1 MAIEWRLKAEYVKNC
16 NCAPGCPCDFWAPP
30 THGPCKGMMAFH
42 VLEGNYG
49 NTGLNGVIFGGTYH
63 WPAALHLGNGTFQP
77 YLQEKSTPEQR
88 DALLT
93 IMSGK
98 AGNAWFEV
106 LASVVSTVLEPK
118 FVPIAF
124 DFNLEKRKAS
134 IKFGNEVQTTTEPI
148 MDLAAGREH
157 RIRLE
162 MPNGMEYKH
171 PEIATAS
178 LLRSTGAIAFD
189 CPLAHSSLAV
199 VEQTHRGLT
208 A

>member
-1 MAIEWRLKAEYVKNC
+1 MASEWLLKAEYVKNC

-30 THGPCKGMMAFH
+30 THGPCQGMMAFH
-42 VLEGNYG
+42 VLHGNYG
-49 NTGLNGVIFGGTYH
+49 KTKFDGVIFGGTYH
-63 WPAALHLGNGTFQP
+63 WPAALHLGNGTLQP
-77 YLQEKSTPEQR
+77 YLQDKSTPDQR

-106 LASVVSTVLEPK
+106 LASVVSKVLEPK
-118 FVPIAF
+118 FVPMAF
-124 DFNLEKRKAS
+124 DFDLEKRRAH
-134 IKFGNEVQTTTEPI
+134 IKFGDEVLATTEPLHDI
-148 MDLAAGREH
+148 ALNKEH

-171 PEIATAS
+171 PEIATVS
-178 LLRSTGAIAFD
+178 VLRSTGAIAFD
-189 CPLAHSSLAV
+189 CAKAHSSLAM
-199 VEQTHRGLT
+199 VEQTHRGLI